1 MQIYEMVFC
10 SKDPIKQRGKEL
22 RFCTFVGRGK
32 FDSHVVSKQT
42 GTKIHRPDVHKKYP
56 LSKRQMTIAAALLTR
71 LALLTYGGEP

>member
-10 SKDPIKQRGKEL
+10 SKDLIKQKREEL
-22 RFCTFVGRGK
+22 RFCTFAGRGK
-32 FDSHVVSKQT
+32 LDSYVVSQQT

-56 LSKRQMTIAAALLTR
+56 LSKRQMTRAAALLTR